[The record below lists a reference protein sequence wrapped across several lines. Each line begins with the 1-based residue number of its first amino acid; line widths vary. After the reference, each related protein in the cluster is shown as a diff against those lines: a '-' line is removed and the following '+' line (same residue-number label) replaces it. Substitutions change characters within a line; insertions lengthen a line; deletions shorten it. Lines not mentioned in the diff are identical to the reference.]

1 MNLGALLALLWLH
14 EKVKEEKRKGTPP
27 PAARPPTSKAEVPRC
42 GPTEKLT
49 YIASE
54 DRYVCLPEG
63 FN

>member
-1 MNLGALLALLWLH
+1 MDLALLVIAA
-14 EKVKEEKRKGTPP
+14 KVFLGREGTPP
-27 PAARPPTSKAEVPRC
+27 PEVPRC